1 MCHPARFLSQ
11 NGTAA
16 QMFTINQAQND
27 PTLASAGATP
37 APRQNGGMSFGWL
50 LGVLWRGKLW
60 ILLLGLVGAVI
71 GALLGGLLTPRY
83 QSTAQLIIDPRDL
96 RVLQNEVSP
105 NAINNDSTTAYLESQ
120 ARIIAS
126 DTVKNRVID
135 REKLVLD
142 PEFGAAT
149 SGGAIRK
156 ALEGFGLAS
165 PDTGR
170 VDSKLAALYVLD
182 RNVSVRRGERTF
194 VIDITATT
202 QDPAKSARIANAL
215 ANAYLDDQNEVRS
228 DVALRASTTLNARL
242 EELRNRLRLAEEKSE
257 RYKEANNIIGAG
269 GKLIN
274 EDQLIQVNTELAKL
288 RTKVAETKAKY
299 DQTLLTRASSVEAGS
314 VPEAVASNTM
324 TALRAQ
330 LGAALNKEADLL
342 ASLGA
347 RHPLLF
353 AAQQQVRDARRQIS
367 DELTRIS
374 QAAKAE
380 YDRVRAAEKQLMDR
394 IEELKRGQVTA
405 SRSFVQLREIEREIE
420 SSRTIYDAFLR
431 RARETGELVG
441 IDTTNARIISFAVPP
456 QARTGIS
463 RRVLAILGGL
473 AGLGLGVLLVL
484 GRAWSKGPGA
494 ELLAGTG
501 AAMRAPVAATS
512 GQTKPTSQ
520 PAAKSFRSMTA
531 AGAAAAAAAEARAVE
546 SGSAPQASTAAQSP
560 APTPARPMWRRFG
573 ASGEPIPTAEPTE
586 AAGAPLL
593 ATLPAVSSRRW
604 LKASVPE
611 TSVFQGK
618 GLAAEIIDNP
628 GSAFSKAIRQVRCE
642 LQGLAT
648 KGVSRRILVTA
659 LRPGAGTSVVALNL
673 ALAAAQDSRTPL
685 LVDAGRGEKSLT
697 QLLAADA
704 ELGLADVVSGATG
717 LVRAA
722 LQDEATG
729 VFFLPRASATAAPA
743 VTAEKIASEFF
754 PAARRFD
761 PMIVDGSAI
770 GTDDVTQA
778 FAASVDD
785 IVLVVRKGA
794 AGRADLAQASAIL
807 GVHAAKIRGF
817 VLNEG

>member
-27 PTLASAGATP
+27 PTLASAGATQ
-37 APRQNGGMSFGWL
+37 ASGQNRGMSFGWL

-135 REKLVLD
+135 REKLMLD

-149 SGGAIRK
+149 SGGALRK

-330 LGAALNKEADLL
+330 LGAALNKEADLQ
-342 ASLGA
+342 ASLSG
-347 RHPLLF
+347 RHPLLV

-367 DELTRIS
+367 EELTRIS
-374 QAAKAE
+374 QASKAE

-473 AGLGLGVLLVL
+473 AGLGLGTLLVL

-494 ELLAGTG
+494 AMLAGVG
-501 AAMRAPVAATS
+501 AATRAPVVQAKTAS
-512 GQTKPTSQ
+512 AQ
-520 PAAKSFRSMTA
+520 PAAKSFRSMTS
-531 AGAAAAAAAEARAVE
+531 AGAAAAAAAEARAAE
-546 SGSAPQASTAAQSP
+546 SAPAPQTSAAAQPSD
-560 APTPARPMWRRFG
+560 TTTARPMWRRFG
-573 ASGEPIPTAEPTE
+573 ASGEPLSAAAEPTE

-604 LKASVPE
+604 LKASRM
-611 TSVFQGK
+611 S
-618 GLAAEIIDNP
+618 
-628 GSAFSKAIRQVRCE
+628 
-642 LQGLAT
+642 LAT
-648 KGVSRRILVTA
+648 PAISNVPCLPVS
-659 LRPGAGTSVVALNL
+659 SVV
-673 ALAAAQDSRTPL
+673 
-685 LVDAGRGEKSLT
+685 
-697 QLLAADA
+697 
-704 ELGLADVVSGATG
+704 
-717 LVRAA
+717 
-722 LQDEATG
+722 
-729 VFFLPRASATAAPA
+729 
-743 VTAEKIASEFF
+743 
-754 PAARRFD
+754 
-761 PMIVDGSAI
+761 
-770 GTDDVTQA
+770 
-778 FAASVDD
+778 
-785 IVLVVRKGA
+785 
-794 AGRADLAQASAIL
+794 
-807 GVHAAKIRGF
+807 
-817 VLNEG
+817 